1 MTTIRST
8 VVLCCAFI
16 SIVLVMFVV
25 SVTRTPQL
33 SDEELRA
40 AGVFLLPTPRE
51 IADFS
56 LLGQDGYAFTNEA
69 LQDKWSFIFF
79 GFTHCPDVC
88 PTSMAAM
95 GQAERGLYGDQE
107 MAEADFQGVLVSVDP
122 KRDTPARLGDYAR
135 AFSPRFLGVSGLDDE
150 LAAFALQLNVAFVEV
165 ATEPVDFGG
174 ETANYTVDH
183 TGNIVIVNPR
193 GHYHGFIKLPHKS
206 DTIRLTYQTL
216 AAQF

>member
-150 LAAFALQLNVAFVEV
+150 LAAFARQLNVAFVEV
-165 ATEPVDFGG
+165 ATEPVDFAD
-174 ETANYTVDH
+174 ETVDYTVDH

-216 AAQF
+216 ATQF